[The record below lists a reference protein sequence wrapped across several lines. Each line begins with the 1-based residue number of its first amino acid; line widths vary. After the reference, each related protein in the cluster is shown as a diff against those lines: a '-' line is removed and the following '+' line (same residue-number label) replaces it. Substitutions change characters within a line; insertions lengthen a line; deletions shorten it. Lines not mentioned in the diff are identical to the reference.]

1 MAQGETTM
9 KKLLTLLFTLVLTAG
24 CLLGLTAC
32 GKETKYVVNALVG
45 AQDEQY
51 GFIVGKNAS
60 KKDDIL
66 SAMNKVIS
74 ENDIDKLVSYF
85 TSVSKNETPTVT
97 VPDVDLSSCTGGTL
111 KVYTNS
117 GFEPYEFYD
126 SNNNLVGVDMY
137 LMLLVGK
144 ELNMKVTFEDIDF
157 AFIIGKVQTEDNA
170 VGAAGLTID
179 PERDV
184 AFSDAYYSSVQC
196 IISAEGDGFTTLESL
211 KGKKIAVQKGTTGNT
226 LILDAIQNGVLK
238 DSGAKIIESKDGA
251 TAFAS
256 LKQGKC
262 DVVVID
268 ELPAKKL
275 VG

>member
-1 MAQGETTM
+1 M

-32 GKETKYVVNALVG
+32 GNDTKYVVNALSG

-51 GFIVGKNAS
+51 GFIIGKNAT

-66 SAMNKVIS
+66 AAMNKVIG
-74 ENDIDKLVSYF
+74 ENDIDKLVTYF
-85 TSVSKNETPTVT
+85 TSVSNNETPTET
-97 VPDVDLSSCTGGTL
+97 VPSVDLSSCTGGTL

-126 SNNNLVGVDMY
+126 SYNNLVGVDMY
-137 LMLLVGK
+137 LMLLVAK

-157 AFIIGKVQTEDNA
+157 DFIIGKVQTEDNA

-196 IISAEGDGFTTLESL
+196 IISAEADNFKTLESL
-211 KGKKIAVQKGTTGNT
+211 KGKTIAVQKGTTGNT

-238 DSGAKIIESKDGA
+238 DSGAKIIEAKDGA
-251 TAFAS
+251 TAFTN